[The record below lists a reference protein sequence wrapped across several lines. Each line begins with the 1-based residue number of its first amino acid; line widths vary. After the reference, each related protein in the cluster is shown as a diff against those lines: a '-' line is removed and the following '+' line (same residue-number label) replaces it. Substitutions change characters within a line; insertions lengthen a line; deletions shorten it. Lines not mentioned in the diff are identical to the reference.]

1 MNGLK
6 AYLSKNGA
14 KYIKNV
20 SSSDLNKWMNKSIGT
35 VHTFQGK
42 EANEVIFLLGC
53 DYSRAASGA
62 VRWVNKNIV
71 NVAVTRAKY
80 RLYVIGD
87 KRAWEN
93 SDCVSEM
100 RKIMEKH
107 EKSEGRPM
115 TEEEIRQLKDKLGV
129 DDDWDL
135 EVPEEELF
143 GEELTDEIIKE
154 ILGR

>member
-1 MNGLK
+1 M
-6 AYLSKNGA
+6 
-14 KYIKNV
+14 
-20 SSSDLNKWMNKSIGT
+20 
-35 VHTFQGK
+35 
-42 EANEVIFLLGC
+42 LGC
-53 DYSRAASGA
+53 DDSRAASGA

-80 RLYVIGD
+80 RLYVIGN

-115 TEEEIRQLKDKLGV
+115 TEEEIRQ
-129 DDDWDL
+129 
-135 EVPEEELF
+135 
-143 GEELTDEIIKE
+143 
-154 ILGR
+154 

>member
-1 MNGLK
+1 M
-6 AYLSKNGA
+6 
-14 KYIKNV
+14 
-20 SSSDLNKWMNKSIGT
+20 
-35 VHTFQGK
+35 
-42 EANEVIFLLGC
+42 LGC
-53 DYSRAASGA
+53 DDSRAASGA

-80 RLYVIGD
+80 RLYVIGN

-154 ILGR
+154 ILGC